1 MSAALGVPPDSLF
14 FAAIPNVSSTL
25 SADDVE
31 FVSACYYLIRAIF
44 SFTTLMSGAG
54 VETPV
59 LATFEEHRDYFTSL
73 YSEGFPDD
81 PATLTSK
88 TIGLYYVYSRERQVL
103 SCCVGIYKIYTVGDP
118 VLEVWGV
125 ASNPYYQRSGAT
137 KFLLAN
143 IINTSYQSIFPFVL
157 NYKIRLEVAR
167 DSFPYITFYD
177 RLLMYYKHGFEVV
190 PALTAPIAPIL
201 TNAGVGSLNLS
212 DIKISYVLGVDGPI
226 GTYNDHMF
234 PILNFK
240 TYIPL
245 LYSPAENVYMEHVP
259 DIVSHATSGLD
270 VESLRRSE
278 PTMLSDK
285 IPTNFL
291 YTLYHSNYI
300 VDPETNLIRSRKLP
314 PNVELVIINTPG
326 YYTYH
331 DIVSL
336 NWLFAQTVLSEMS
349 IEKLNLIFRGMK
361 SNLTGEIPSP
371 LIGNNSIPYL
381 QSIENNLLF
390 KFMYHPGAPV
400 LQFHCYKP
408 GDYYPE
414 LVLSVDEPSPTGTD
428 FAALMYGVYD
438 IPNGEINPM
447 GERVR
452 DEYYIPLSNEETFDR
467 ANWLPDHTRHLRK
480 DKFRELEVNLSDLI
494 ARIVTDYTD
503 GEVETMGRPP
513 ENRIRIYVF
522 SCGNVYPPVYDAAF
536 QAATLS
542 YSGRI
547 VDIASFDEY
556 VDALTQIGQT
566 LDISFGHNIPVAAA
580 NNGSAAGGA
589 GASGGRRRNWKTRRN
604 THRRAQRSSRVGRR
618 RR

>member
-1 MSAALGVPPDSLF
+1 MSAALEVPPDSLF
-14 FAAIPNVSSTL
+14 FAAIPDISSTL
-25 SADDVE
+25 SADDVT

-59 LATFEEHRDYFTSL
+59 LTTFEEHRDYFTSL
-73 YSEGFPDD
+73 YSEGFPDGTY
-81 PATLTSK
+81 TLTSK

-103 SCCVGIYKIYTVGDP
+103 SCCVGIYKIYTTGDP
-118 VLEVWGV
+118 VFEVWGV

-143 IINTSYQSIFPFVL
+143 IIKASYQSVFPFVV

-190 PALTAPIAPIL
+190 PALTAPTAPIL
-201 TNAGVGSLNLS
+201 TDEGVGSLNLS
-212 DIKISYVLGVDGPI
+212 EITISYRFNVDGPI
-226 GTYNDHMF
+226 GTYNDQEF
-234 PILNFK
+234 PISNFK

-245 LYSPAENVYMEHVP
+245 LYSPSDPVYMEHKAHIISAV
-259 DIVSHATSGLD
+259 TSKTTIEL
-270 VESLRRSE
+270 LKLSE
-278 PTMLSDK
+278 PKMLSD
-285 IPTNFL
+285 ILPTKFL
-291 YTLYHSNYI
+291 YTLYHSNYV

-314 PNVELVIINTPG
+314 PNVELVIMNTPG

-349 IEKLNLIFRGMK
+349 IEKLGLVFRGMK
-361 SNLTGEIPSP
+361 SSLTGEIPSP
-371 LIGNNSIPYL
+371 LIGNNSIPYI

-390 KFMYHPGAPV
+390 RFTYHTTRPV
-400 LQFHCYKP
+400 LHFHCYKP

-414 LVLSVDEPSPTGTD
+414 LVLTVGEPSPTGTD

-438 IPNGEINPM
+438 IPKGETNAM
-447 GERVR
+447 AERVR
-452 DEYYIPLSNEETFDR
+452 DDYYAALSDEATFDGN
-467 ANWLPDHTRHLRK
+467 NWLPDHTRHLQK
-480 DKFRELEVNLSDLI
+480 DKFRGRHVNLSDLI
-494 ARIVTDYTD
+494 TDIVTEYDE
-503 GEVETMGRPP
+503 GNNAPVEPHP

-522 SCGNVYPPVYDAAF
+522 SCGNVYPPGYDEAF
-536 QAATLS
+536 QAATQS
-542 YSGRI
+542 YAGRI
-547 VDIASFDEY
+547 VDVSSRDEY
-556 VDALTQIGQT
+556 ETALDHIGQT

-580 NNGSAAGGA
+580 GGA
-589 GASGGRRRNWKTRRN
+589 GAASAGGRRRRKWKTYRARR
-604 THRRAQRSSRVGRR
+604 TRKSKA
-618 RR
+618 